1 MGRYGAQFVALIWEE
16 QIRMNVRTFTTFSDS
31 AHARLSL
38 EVEGNMYTIVHI
50 LDLPS
55 IEEIIPCF
63 YRMILCSGPLQSHTL
78 MYSHYAHLC
87 TNALKFFSGLE
98 LTSLFYGEVGQTVA
112 NKVSVA

>member
-1 MGRYGAQFVALIWEE
+1 MSFFGTPELDLLIRVFVRKPYHMMGRYGARFVARIWDE

-87 TNALKFFSGLE
+87 T
-98 LTSLFYGEVGQTVA
+98 VMR
-112 NKVSVA
+112 